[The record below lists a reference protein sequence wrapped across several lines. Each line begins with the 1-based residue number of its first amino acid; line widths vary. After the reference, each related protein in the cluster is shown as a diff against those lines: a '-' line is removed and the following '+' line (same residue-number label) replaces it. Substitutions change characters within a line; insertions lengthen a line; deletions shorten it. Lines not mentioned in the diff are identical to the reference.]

1 MFCSAVIGFWNKNG
15 EKREKNGNKKYLCLR
30 RKIGGNR
37 EKQ

>member
-1 MFCSAVIGFWNKNG
+1 MFCSAVIGFWKKMG
-15 EKREKNGNKKYLCLR
+15 GKRKIENNYYLCLR